1 MTEEIIEQVQS
12 FDVNE
17 VQAALTASKV
27 LVAILDTH
35 GPLKVP
41 TSTVFAADNKD
52 KELIVDYDEEG
63 PSFIFRLPTEED
75 VMYTQEPIIDD
86 SAE

>member
-1 MTEEIIEQVQS
+1 MTEEIIQEVAS

-35 GPLKVP
+35 GPLRVP
-41 TSTVFAADNKD
+41 TKAVFAADNKD
-52 KELIVDYDEEG
+52 KELIVDYDEDG
-63 PSFIFRLPTEED
+63 PAFIFRLPNAED
-75 VMYTQEPIIDD
+75 VMYTEEAIIDE